1 MPKVDMFR
9 LDVRKKFSSVRVV
22 RHWNGLSRD
31 AVCAPSVEVFK
42 ARFNGVLSDLL
53 YWAGGLEL
61 LDL

>member
-1 MPKVDMFR
+1 MPKVDVFR

-42 ARFNGVLSDLL
+42 ARL
-53 YWAGGLEL
+53 AGALNNL
-61 LDL
+61 V